1 MIEFDT
7 LDTMPLGLAERQ
19 IVESKPMDKIHI
31 VGMLQDPCGMFSQ
44 PSVEFKL
51 FDNDERIHGYTFFLP
66 DDGEE
71 IVVKLFEMSMKY
83 AIHLMQLLR
92 KHSWNEHEIFYFVES
107 KNGFTNIDGDIIQM
121 VVSKYRIGEKHEQ
134 H

>member
-7 LDTMPLGLAERQ
+7 LDTMPLGLAEKQ

-31 VGMLQDPCGMFSQ
+31 VGMLLDTCGQFSQ

-51 FDNDERIHGYTFFLP
+51 FDLDERIHGYTFFLP

-71 IVVKLFEMSMKY
+71 MVVKLSELSMKY

-92 KHSWNEHEIFYFVES
+92 KHSWNEHEIFYLVES
-107 KNGFTNIDGDIIQM
+107 KDGFTNIDGDIIQM
-121 VVSKYRIGEKHEQ
+121 IMQKYRIGEKHEQ